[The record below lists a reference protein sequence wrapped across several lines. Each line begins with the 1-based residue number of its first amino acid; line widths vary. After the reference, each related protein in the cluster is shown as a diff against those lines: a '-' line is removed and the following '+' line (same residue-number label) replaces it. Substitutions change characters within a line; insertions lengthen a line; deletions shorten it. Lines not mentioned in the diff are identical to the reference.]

1 MSRRKA
7 AQTARR
13 QHAAR
18 RRQLLIGSG
27 LAIAVIAA
35 FFFIR
40 PLLAETVTSAA
51 GDPSVVPVY
60 AAPVRGTVNAPV
72 TIIEYGDFQCP
83 SCGAFA
89 RNTEAEII
97 RRYIDTG
104 KARLVWKNFAWI
116 GDESKRAAQAAAC
129 AGDQGKF
136 WEYHD
141 YLYAHQRGENTGYF
155 TSVNLKTFASALSL
169 DRTPFDVCLDS
180 GRYKAVVDND
190 GSEVRRLGLTGTPTF
205 VINGTR
211 VVGAQPFSVFAA
223 VIDQKLGAR

>member
-18 RRQLLIGSG
+18 RRQLLIGGG

-35 FFFIR
+35 FFFVR

-51 GDPSVVPVY
+51 GDPSVVPAY
-60 AAPVRGTVNAPV
+60 TAPVRGNADAPV
-72 TIIEYGDFQCP
+72 TIVEYGDFQCP

-89 RNTEAEII
+89 RNTEAELI

-136 WEYHD
+136 WDYHD
-141 YLYAHQRGENTGYF
+141 YLYAHQRGENTGYL
-155 TSVNLKTFASALSL
+155 TNANLKTFASALSL

>member
-1 MSRRKA
+1 MLFRSE
-7 AQTARR
+7 
-13 QHAAR
+13 
-18 RRQLLIGSG
+18 L
-27 LAIAVIAA
+27 
-35 FFFIR
+35 
-40 PLLAETVTSAA
+40 
-51 GDPSVVPVY
+51 
-60 AAPVRGTVNAPV
+60 
-72 TIIEYGDFQCP
+72 
-83 SCGAFA
+83 
-89 RNTEAEII
+89 I

-141 YLYAHQRGENTGYF
+141 YLYAHQRGENTGYL
-155 TSVNLKTFASALSL
+155 TNANLKTFASALSL